1 MEFLEGLASIVGSYF
16 IGSIPFGVIIV
27 WLVKQRDIRTEHS
40 GRTGGTNVMRSAG
53 FLAGLITGM
62 ADFSKAFLAVILA
75 RTLTD
80 GNPWFEAFAGFFAVV
95 GHNYSLFL
103 IERVGGKIRLKGGAG
118 GGSSVGAATAMWPP
132 TAIIVIPAGILIL
145 FGLGYASVGTMSV
158 GLLVT
163 GIFIYRAVQGLG
175 PWAYVVYGILVELL
189 LLWGLRPNIERLK
202 EGKERLIG
210 WRAKQQQKLRK
221 QQRQQEIEQA

>member
-1 MEFLEGLASIVGSYF
+1 MDLFVGFVAIVGSYL

-27 WLVKQRDIRTEHS
+27 WLAKQKDIRTEHS

-53 FLAGLITGM
+53 FFAGLITGI
-62 ADFSKAFLAVILA
+62 ADFSKAFFAVFLA
-75 RTLTD
+75 RLLSD
-80 GNPWFEAFAGFFAVV
+80 GNPWFETFAGFFVVV

-103 IERVGGKIRLKGGAG
+103 IERVGGKLRFKGGAG

-132 TAIIVIPAGILIL
+132 TALIVIPIGLLIL
-145 FGLGYASVGTMSV
+145 FGLGYASVSTMTV
-158 GLLVT
+158 GLLFT
-163 GIFIYRAVQGLG
+163 GIFVYRATQGLG
-175 PWAYVVYGILVELL
+175 PWAYVLFGVMVELL

-210 WRAKQQQKLRK
+210 WRAKQQQKLQK
-221 QQRQQEIEQA
+221 QREIEQV